1 MSMFAVLPLRHR
13 LALAVVLFLVS
24 LVTGAWASARVG
36 DPYPT
41 AWGVAAGVLTG
52 LGLAVWL
59 LRRGGSVAA

>member
-1 MSMFAVLPLRHR
+1 MSMFLVLPLRHR
-13 LALAVVLFLVS
+13 VALAVVLFLVS
-24 LVTGAWASARVG
+24 FVGGAWASTHVG

-59 LRRGGSVAA
+59 LRRGGSVTA